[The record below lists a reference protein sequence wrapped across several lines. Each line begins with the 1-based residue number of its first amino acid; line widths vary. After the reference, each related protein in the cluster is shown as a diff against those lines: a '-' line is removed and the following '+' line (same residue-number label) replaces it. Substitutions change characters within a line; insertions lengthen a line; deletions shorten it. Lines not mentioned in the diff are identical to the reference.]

1 MTLGALTNPPVIHK
15 LAALSGAPSSPDNLV
30 INVWKRF
37 KVGMDL
43 HRTSAFAAFCGHRL
57 REMSRQTPR
66 WARISACADIFL
78 KLSAGREVPV
88 KISGGHNQVY
98 ERKLLAERCRTR
110 WIQGFSDWHTALLPA
125 PMTAVA
131 NAVGYFSQLIKSK
144 ELGNEARA
152 AFDVIP
158 SNEASTVAAAPA
170 GTWWRT
176 WGPIFATY
184 TYEDVANSRT
194 TVYMRRNLLRMGSSH
209 TIARCDGQGPK
220 VTFTEGSN
228 FLANRVRKV
237 MGMNQGMTF
246 KIFMDDKL
254 VAVAEETSHGFESL
268 TFREEDS
275 GRSES
280 SSVLKERHF
289 HGLYD
294 LWLVKNDEKSI
305 LPNYVASATTL
316 LLAFHTINH
325 DATSKGAAS
334 NESPNFLEKPPPTL
348 AAGQVLDEQQESSS
362 SVTGQATAVAQAAE
376 QAFASVAQKAADGA
390 SAEIREELPDRR
402 QQPEEKKADQEVGA
416 VVTEQAVDVAP

>member
-1 MTLGALTNPPVIHK
+1 M
-15 LAALSGAPSSPDNLV
+15 SSSSPLLPEGGGAEPTTKDQLKKGLRVCLLYLGTVFLV
-30 INVWKRF
+30 VFILAWCIQVFMYWVATNAS
-37 KVGMDL
+37 GC
-43 HRTSAFAAFCGHRL
+43 SASALEGYDYPGGGVSEAGGASFNILPG
-57 REMSRQTPR
+57 
-66 WARISACADIFL
+66 IS
-78 KLSAGREVPV
+78 
-88 KISGGHNQVY
+88 
-98 ERKLLAERCRTR
+98 LLAERE
-110 WIQGFSDWHTALLPA
+110 
-125 PMTAVA
+125 PMWY
-131 NAVGYFSQLIKSK
+131 G
-144 ELGNEARA
+144 A

>member
-1 MTLGALTNPPVIHK
+1 M
-15 LAALSGAPSSPDNLV
+15 SSSSPLLPEGGGAEPTTKDQLKKGLRVCLFYLGTVFLV
-30 INVWKRF
+30 VFILAWCIQVFMYWVATNAS
-37 KVGMDL
+37 GC
-43 HRTSAFAAFCGHRL
+43 SASALEGYDYPGGGVSEAGGASFNILPG
-57 REMSRQTPR
+57 
-66 WARISACADIFL
+66 IS
-78 KLSAGREVPV
+78 
-88 KISGGHNQVY
+88 
-98 ERKLLAERCRTR
+98 LLAERE
-110 WIQGFSDWHTALLPA
+110 
-125 PMTAVA
+125 PMWY
-131 NAVGYFSQLIKSK
+131 G
-144 ELGNEARA
+144 A

-237 MGMNQGMTF
+237 IGMNQGMTF

-348 AAGQVLDEQQESSS
+348 AAEQVLDEQQESSS

-376 QAFASVAQKAADGA
+376 QAFASVAQKVADGA

-402 QQPEEKKADQEVGA
+402 QQPEEKKADQE
-416 VVTEQAVDVAP
+416 AVDVAP